1 MPATVLINLIFAAI
15 FLWLARFA
23 LRRARPFLRTGWQVI
38 DSQVQHPDYRQN
50 VERRRTI
57 GEGSNFLLAGIAWG
71 LAALGGL
78 ILAVILTVQAIASLI
93 K

>member
-1 MPATVLINLIFAAI
+1 MTIAAINLIFAAI
-15 FLWLARFA
+15 FLWLARAA
-23 LRRARPFLRTGWQVI
+23 LRRALPFLRTGWQVI

-71 LAALGGL
+71 LAGIGALG
-78 ILAVILTVQAIASLI
+78 LAALLAIQAVASLAG
-93 K
+93 